1 MQSTPLVPDMI
12 LENHPWYMS
21 NFNFKRPPK
30 HSTKRAKATKR
41 KVKQKQRKQRRTAQ
55 RHNRK

>member
-1 MQSTPLVPDMI
+1 MQSMPLVPEMI
-12 LENHPWYMS
+12 LENRPWYMS
-21 NFNFKRPPK
+21 NFNFSHPPK
-30 HSTKRAKATKR
+30 HSTKRAIATKR

>member
-1 MQSTPLVPDMI
+1 MQSMSLAPEMV
-12 LENHPWYMS
+12 LEYRPWYKS
-21 NFNFKRPPK
+21 DYDFRRPPK

-41 KVKQKQRKQRRTAQ
+41 KVKQKQRKQRRTTQ